1 MIYKVVQRIAVSYL
15 PAERLAFNTVSN
27 RVNSFVLI
35 STRQLVTPYDIGVQ
49 KRMICISEKNHA
61 ENIKQTEEV
70 SKSYGFSEEY
80 DDYSKKA
87 KEGNDKEEK
96 ETNEDDEDEQIRES
110 ILSAS
115 LKFVP
120 GYGWTKHAV
129 EAGTESLGYPTV
141 TAGVISD
148 PDISLIHYH
157 YRVSNEKLIK
167 LMKKE
172 MEEQKASGQEVKV
185 TKFLK
190 KSIEQR
196 LIMNVPYMSRWAE
209 ALAIMTYP
217 QNAPNSLT
225 LGLELVD
232 SMWHVGG
239 DTNVDMSWY
248 SKRLILLGI
257 YKTTELAMMQ
267 DQSDGYL
274 DTWAFLDRRF
284 DDSKN
289 LQELLGTSDDALK
302 ILGAVGS
309 TVQAFLGVKR

>member
-1 MIYKVVQRIAVSYL
+1 MIYKLVQRIAVSYL
-15 PAERLAFNTVSN
+15 PVERLAFNTVSN

-35 STRQLVTPYDIGVQ
+35 STRQLVLPYDIGAQ
-49 KRMICISEKNHA
+49 KRTICISEKNYA

-70 SKSYGFSEEY
+70 SKSYGFSEGH
-80 DDYSKKA
+80 DDYSEN
-87 KEGNDKEEK
+87 KEDKDNDER

-157 YRVSNEKLIK
+157 YRVANEKLIK

-172 MEEQKASGQEVKV
+172 IEEQKASGQEVNV
-185 TKFLK
+185 TQFLK
-190 KSIEQR
+190 KSIKQR
-196 LIMNVPYMSRWAE
+196 LKMNVPYMSRWAE

-217 QNAPNSLT
+217 QNAPTSLN

-239 DTNVDMSWY
+239 DTNVDVSWY
-248 SKRLILLGI
+248 TKRLILLGI

-289 LQELLGTSDDALK
+289 LQELLGAPEDALK